1 MKRILTSIVLAITVL
16 SAKAS
21 YIQQVQIGTEKGL
34 SSNAVKTF
42 SRDSFG
48 RLWVG
53 TINGANLI
61 SNGSIRQY
69 QYFTVNGNDIVTGD
83 VVSIGCSRR
92 ALIATT
98 NHIIDFDPDNDST
111 HIVTYQGKTIRT
123 DHILMRGDTAYFY
136 NAPLSALVMYDMGS
150 YTTSIQSHQ

>member
-1 MKRILTSIVLAITVL
+1 MKRILTLFLSVVTFMTVN
-16 SAKAS
+16 AS

-34 SSNAVKTF
+34 SCNAVKCF
-42 SRDSFG
+42 SRDTYG

-61 SNGSIRQY
+61 SNGTIKQY

-83 VVSIGCSRR
+83 VASIGCSRR
-92 ALIATT
+92 AIIATG

-111 HIVTYQGKTIRT
+111 HIVT
-123 DHILMRGDTAYFY
+123 
-136 NAPLSALVMYDMGS
+136 
-150 YTTSIQSHQ
+150 